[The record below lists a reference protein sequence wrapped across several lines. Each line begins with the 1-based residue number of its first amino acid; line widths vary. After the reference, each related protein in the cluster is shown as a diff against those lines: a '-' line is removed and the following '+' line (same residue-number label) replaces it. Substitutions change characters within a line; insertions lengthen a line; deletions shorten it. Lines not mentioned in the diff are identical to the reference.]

1 MEQNMSQ
8 FWTRFIRPGLDQVVH
23 NLSFIGGKPIGSL
36 VWKRLTF
43 LVATPAIG
51 LCMINAYYAA
61 VGAAENQRREF
72 IKYDHLRRRTKR
84 FPWGNGE
91 RSLFHNREVNAL
103 TEGYEA

>member
-1 MEQNMSQ
+1 
-8 FWTRFIRPGLDQVVH
+8 
-23 NLSFIGGKPIGSL
+23 
-36 VWKRLTF
+36 
-43 LVATPAIG
+43 
-51 LCMINAYYAA
+51 MINAYYAA